1 MPLILGIKGL
11 CHACLVYVVKIA
23 NYAYLCA
30 IKSSVKEEITVGY
43 I

>member
-23 NYAYLCA
+23 NYAYLCT
-30 IKSSVKEEITVGY
+30 IKSSVKEEITVGCL
-43 I
+43 